1 VIPALNEES
10 CVARVL
16 KHLSTLDPPPAEIIV
31 SVGDSADATAAIA
44 TEHGAKVVAGA
55 RGRSKQMNDGAA
67 AASGDVVLFLHADTT
82 VPSDAV
88 TVARETFANDARVVA
103 GGFVSLLERA
113 DKTFWFLSFHNVVKS
128 FLYPALLKARPISH
142 WSPYYPVRVVNAD
155 P

>member
-1 VIPALNEES
+1 MLSSVQKKYVSVITDAIAIGIS
-10 CVARVL
+10 CLCRIKWQSV
-16 KHLSTLDPPPAEIIV
+16 V

-142 WSPYYPVRVVNAD
+142 
-155 P
+155 

>member
-1 VIPALNEES
+1 
-10 CVARVL
+10 
-16 KHLSTLDPPPAEIIV
+16 
-31 SVGDSADATAAIA
+31 
-44 TEHGAKVVAGA
+44 
-55 RGRSKQMNDGAA
+55 M
-67 AASGDVVLFLHADTT
+67 
-82 VPSDAV
+82 PSDAV

-142 WSPYYPVRVVNAD
+142 WSPYDPVRVVNAD

>member
-1 VIPALNEES
+1 MIPALNEES

-88 TVARETFANDARVVA
+88 NGRARDVRERRARRRPA
-103 GGFVSLLERA
+103 GSSRC
-113 DKTFWFLSFHNVVKS
+113 
-128 FLYPALLKARPISH
+128 
-142 WSPYYPVRVVNAD
+142 
-155 P
+155 

>member
-1 VIPALNEES
+1 MIPALNEES

-82 VPSDAV
+82 VAERRGDGSR
-88 TVARETFANDARVVA
+88 ARRSRTTRASSPA
-103 GGFVSLLERA
+103 GSSRC
-113 DKTFWFLSFHNVVKS
+113 
-128 FLYPALLKARPISH
+128 
-142 WSPYYPVRVVNAD
+142 
-155 P
+155 